1 MVHKPKDMPPLLRSL
16 SPAAQSGGDEEGQR
30 QTIDRDKDGEV
41 MENTADSTTA
51 WSSLELDT
59 NYGDSQKDFISNFEL
74 TVPPSG
80 PQQYGSVQ
88 EVSRTPEALRLH
100 RNNLTMELLWLQQ
113 AIGSRKKYLSLKSRL
128 SIS

>member
-59 NYGDSQKDFISNFEL
+59 NYGDSQK
-74 TVPPSG
+74 G